1 MPNVNTEEVQEA
13 LGALGDLPG
22 KLTWWNLL
30 YAAGLV
36 LVCMLV
42 SKIVLSM
49 TNRLMKRSRL
59 DKSLHTFVQSIL
71 RILLVF
77 LSTLVVLDALGV
89 KVTSLVALFSVI
101 ALALSLA
108 AQGVLSNVAGGLVV
122 LWSKPFQV
130 GDFVEV
136 DSITGTVKDVTLM
149 YTQIDTTD
157 NRLVYLT
164 NKAVAE
170 AKLVNYSA
178 EETRRVEF
186 TIEASYD
193 SPVEA
198 VKAAINQVIGE
209 HPKTLPTPTPIV
221 RVGNYGSSAIQYHV
235 RCWCASQ
242 DYWDVYY
249 DLLEGVKAAFDQRGL
264 EMTYNHVNVH
274 MIPDKRDGGR
284 K

>member
-1 MPNVNTEEVQEA
+1 MPNVNPDQVQEA

-42 SKIVLSM
+42 SKLILTM
-49 TNRLMKRSRL
+49 TGRLMKRSRL
-59 DKSLHTFVQSIL
+59 DKSLHTFIQSIL

-77 LSTLVVLDALGV
+77 LSALVVLDALGV

-136 DSITGTVKDVTLM
+136 DGITGTVKDVTLM
-149 YTQIDTTD
+149 YTKIDTTD
-157 NRLVYLT
+157 NRLVHLT

-170 AKLVNYSA
+170 AKLVNYSG
-178 EETRRVEF
+178 EDTRRVEF
-186 TIEASYD
+186 TVSASYD
-193 SPVEA
+193 SPVED

-221 RVGNYGSSAIQYHV
+221 RVCEFGSSAIQYHV
-235 RCWCASQ
+235 RCWCASV

-249 DLLEGVKAAFDQRGL
+249 DLLEGVKAAFDKRGL
-264 EMTYNHVNVH
+264 EMTYDHLNVH
-274 MIPDKRDGGR
+274 IQK
-284 K
+284 